1 MHGPFWQK
9 SWKKDMREKW
19 FREHIWWM
27 SFILSLM
34 VVWVHSENTELFLGG
49 IRKGNNGLQLG
60 EFFFAQTL
68 GQIAVPGFFMISA
81 YLFIEIFSFQKQFP
95 NGRAGAKSLLLPYVL
110 WNILYY
116 LGYVVVTRLSFVEN
130 IIGKEPVAFGLK
142 ELFQAVAYYKYN
154 PVFWYLFQLLLL
166 VVLAPFLYWII
177 CRKWSGLLWLL
188 LLITAL
194 WKNVSLPIL
203 NLDALFYYSAAGYA
217 VLFSE
222 KVEGENTSSGKK
234 IWFAILIFAGLP
246 CGFLED
252 LEQLYILHRS
262 ILF

>member
-1 MHGPFWQK
+1 M
-9 SWKKDMREKW
+9 
-19 FREHIWWM
+19 
-27 SFILSLM
+27 
-34 VVWVHSENTELFLGG
+34 
-49 IRKGNNGLQLG
+49 
-60 EFFFAQTL
+60 
-68 GQIAVPGFFMISA
+68 
-81 YLFIEIFSFQKQFP
+81 
-95 NGRAGAKSLLLPYVL
+95 
-110 WNILYY
+110 
-116 LGYVVVTRLSFVEN
+116 
-130 IIGKEPVAFGLK
+130 IIGKVPVAFGLK

-234 IWFAILIFAGLP
+234 IWFAILIL
-246 CGFLED
+246 CWLTLWFLGRPGAT
-252 LEQLYILHRS
+252 LHFTPVHTVLTRLLGVLIFYS
-262 ILF
+262 ILKEIPFRPATSTVKNSFFLYAIHFPWARFFNKAGAVLFKGNQGAAAVFFLTMPFLILGISKVLGELLKHTVPGIYEILSGGRGQ

>member
-1 MHGPFWQK
+1 M
-9 SWKKDMREKW
+9 KK
-19 FREHIWWM
+19 
-27 SFILSLM
+27 
-34 VVWVHSENTELFLGG
+34 
-49 IRKGNNGLQLG
+49 
-60 EFFFAQTL
+60 
-68 GQIAVPGFFMISA
+68 
-81 YLFIEIFSFQKQFP
+81 
-95 NGRAGAKSLLLPYVL
+95 
-110 WNILYY
+110 
-116 LGYVVVTRLSFVEN
+116 

-234 IWFAILIFAGLP
+234 SGLPFLFFAGLP
-246 CGFLED
+246 YGFLED